1 MLSNDYI
8 QKYLYSIQTILLYKQ
23 DACDLSTPYQLE
35 MNRQNAHNEL
45 VANYILPMLK
55 TDSSFSDTDV
65 YVKTKLILS
74 NLDKVWKIYDDTKFD
89 LTNNTCLTLLARYLE
104 KLFTSSECKNY
115 LEGRT
120 KHLRG
125 ITF

>member
-1 MLSNDYI
+1 MTSNEHI
-8 QKYLYSIQTILLYKQ
+8 QKYLHSIQAILLYKQ

-35 MNRQNAHNEL
+35 ANRQNAHNEL

-55 TDSSFSDTDV
+55 IDSSFSDTDV

-74 NLDKVWKIYDDTKFD
+74 NLDKVWKIYDYTEFD
-89 LTNNTCLTLLARYLE
+89 LTNDTCLAFLAMYLE

-120 KHLRG
+120 EHLRG